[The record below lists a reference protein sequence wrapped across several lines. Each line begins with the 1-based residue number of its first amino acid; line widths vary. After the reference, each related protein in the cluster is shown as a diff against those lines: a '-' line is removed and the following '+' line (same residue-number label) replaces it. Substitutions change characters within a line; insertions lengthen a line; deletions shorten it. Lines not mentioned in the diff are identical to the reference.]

1 MLVAALLYHNLT
13 SSNFYIL
20 KGECRKCQSVSD
32 KFHKLWMILENSAK
46 ILSCH
51 CTRMADMG
59 EICNHVVDGMF
70 RVEAVLCFKV
80 AYRVPV
86 VYLK

>member
-32 KFHKLWMILENSAK
+32 QFHKLWMILEKSAN

-59 EICNHVVDGMF
+59 EICNHVAAAVF
-70 RVEAVLCFKV
+70 RVEAVRWFRV

-86 VYLK
+86 VYSK

>member
-32 KFHKLWMILENSAK
+32 QFHKLWMILEKSAK

-51 CTRMADMG
+51 CICMADMG
-59 EICNHVVDGMF
+59 EICNHVV
-70 RVEAVLCFKV
+70 V
-80 AYRVPV
+80 AMSGSSSLV
-86 VYLK
+86 